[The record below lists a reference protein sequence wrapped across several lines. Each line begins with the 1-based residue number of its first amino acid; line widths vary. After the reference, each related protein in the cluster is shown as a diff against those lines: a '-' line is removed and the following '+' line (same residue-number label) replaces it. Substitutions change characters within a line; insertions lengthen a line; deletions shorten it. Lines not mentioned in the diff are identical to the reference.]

1 MSNIP
6 PQPPAFIAGFG
17 PKPADMST
25 LITTPLAFCAQR
37 TVLRVGQPSGGQSL
51 TASTYTTIQFPTPL
65 EDPYSGWSTT
75 ATSSQIAYSYQPPY
89 DGLYEITIC
98 AAVNAITGHVE
109 PVIQVSSNL
118 LYELGAAS
126 LNGTTAGI
134 VTSSVRVAMLGGLDY
149 VTGRIWTSATATT
162 ASAGLSRGC
171 SMEIVYAGQ

>member
-1 MSNIP
+1 MSNVP

-17 PKPADMST
+17 PKPADMSA
-25 LITTPLAFCAQR
+25 LITVPLAFCAQR

-51 TASTYTTIQFPTPL
+51 TASSYTTIQYTAI

-75 ATSSQIAYSYQPPY
+75 ATGSQIAYSYLVPY
-89 DGLYEITIC
+89 DGMYEITIC
-98 AAVNAITGHVE
+98 AAVNAVTGHIE
-109 PVIQVSSNL
+109 PVVQVSSNL

-134 VTSSVRVAMLGGLDY
+134 VTSSVRVALLGGLDY
-149 VTGRIWTSATATT
+149 VTGRIWSSVAATT

-171 SMEIVYAGQ
+171 SMEIVYVGQ